1 MVERDDFCVRRDVI
15 PTFEVEL
22 KPDYVAAW
30 ADLRDGMSK
39 REMWGRLGWSD
50 VKGRY
55 RRTVFGPFWATL
67 SLGIFIVAVSFI
79 WSRLWG
85 AKLETFL
92 PFVTAGML
100 SWTLIISLINDG
112 SGVFVGSAGL
122 IRSLSFPYTTL
133 TCILVWRHMILF
145 GHNLVIY
152 ALVVPIMDVPI
163 TWATLL
169 FIPGLFLVGINALWV
184 STLLGLVS
192 ARFRDIPLLI
202 ATILNVLM
210 FITPIFWTYDQL
222 KGRTG
227 EILINGNLI
236 LQFVEILRMPMLG
249 KVPEPYTVGVVLAT
263 TVIGWA
269 ITIFLFARFRR
280 RLPYWL

>member
-1 MVERDDFCVRRDVI
+1 VSPQYSIAWSDFRDDIRS
-15 PTFEVEL
+15 
-22 KPDYVAAW
+22 W
-30 ADLRDGMSK
+30 H
-39 REMWGRLGWSD
+39 MWSRLGWSD

-79 WSRLWG
+79 WARLWN

-100 SWTLIISLINDG
+100 AWTLIVSLIQDG
-112 SGVFVGSAGL
+112 ASIFLTSGGL

-133 TCILVWRHMILF
+133 TCSLVWRHMILF
-145 GHNLVIY
+145 AHNLLIY
-152 ALVVPIMDVPI
+152 VFVVPLMGVPV
-163 TWATLL
+163 TWQMLL
-169 FIPGLFLVGINALWV
+169 FVPALLLVALNSIWV
-184 STLLGLVS
+184 ATLLGLLS

-202 ATILNVLM
+202 QTILNVLM

-227 EILINGNLI
+227 QILINGNVI
-236 LQFVEILRMPMLG
+236 LHFVEILRMPMLG
-249 KVPEPYTVGVVLAT
+249 RLPELYTIEVVLVT
-263 TVIGWA
+263 TVLGWLV
-269 ITIFLFARFRR
+269 TVFCFARFRR

>member
-1 MVERDDFCVRRDVI
+1 M
-15 PTFEVEL
+15 
-22 KPDYVAAW
+22 KPDYAA
-30 ADLRDGMSK
+30 AFSDLRDGMQK

-79 WSRLWG
+79 WARLWN
-85 AKLETFL
+85 ADLRTFL

-100 SWTLIISLINDG
+100 SWTLIVNLINDG
-112 SGVFVGSAGL
+112 CGVYVGSAGL

-145 GHNLVIY
+145 AHNLVIY
-152 ALVVPIMDVPI
+152 VFVVPIMGVPI

-169 FIPGLFLVGINALWV
+169 FIPGLMLVCLNAVWIA
-184 STLLGLVS
+184 TLLGLIS

-202 ATILNVLM
+202 STILNVLM

-222 KGRTG
+222 KGRAG
-227 EILINGNLI
+227 AILINGNVL

-249 KVPEPYTVGVVLAT
+249 QVPSQYTVTVVLCTTVLGWAT
-263 TVIGWA
+263 T
-269 ITIFLFARFRR
+269 IFFFARFRR